1 VLPCPVAYDN
11 KIEFQIAS
19 PADAQRSAE
28 ACHGKF
34 GVRELAL
41 AFIARR
47 SPRARSGVFRPLTP
61 HHSPLI
67 PNFPWPHRSLIAND
81 NPASIV
87 ILPILKNR
95 GSDQLESKD
104 LSFRSFRL
112 KPLPSTLLIANL
124 ELEFLASN
132 TKSSP
137 LRFSNRKKIAV
148 FDPRRIRRVGKSKQ
162 LSSPV
167 TRHSLALTTAVGA
180 EGSLITAFLI
190 ATFTNSRFRS
200 TYCKHVSYRIC
211 NRNKNARFAFPA
223 SRTLK
228 RGSWGTNQE
237 SRTTSHAPS
246 RATSH
251 DPRIAT
257 HAAFRSTIPR
267 GQNADH

>member
-1 VLPCPVAYDN
+1 MANDN
-11 KIEFQIAS
+11 KIEFQIAP

-87 ILPILKNR
+87 ILPVLRNR
-95 GSDQLESKD
+95 GSDQRESKD

-124 ELEFLASN
+124 ELEFLASD
-132 TKSSP
+132 TKCGL

-148 FDPRRIRRVGKSKQ
+148 FDPRRSEPFGESKAP
-162 LSSPV
+162 SCPV
-167 TRHSLALTTAVGA
+167 TRLSLALTTAVAA

-200 TYCKHVSYRIC
+200 TYCKHVSYRIS
-211 NRNKNARFAFPA
+211 NRNRNASFAFSG
-223 SRTLK
+223 SRVA
-228 RGSWGTNQE
+228 RHG
-237 SRTTSHAPS
+237 S
-246 RATSH
+246 RATNRASRITSH
-251 DPRIAT
+251 D
-257 HAAFRSTIPR
+257 AFRSTIPR
-267 GQNADH
+267 GQNAHH